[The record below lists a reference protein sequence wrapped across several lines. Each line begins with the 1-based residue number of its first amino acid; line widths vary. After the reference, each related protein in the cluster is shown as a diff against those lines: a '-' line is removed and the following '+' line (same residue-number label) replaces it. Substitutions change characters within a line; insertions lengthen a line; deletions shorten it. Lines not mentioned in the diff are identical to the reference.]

1 MLTDKRAYAYC
12 MKNIL
17 KVVKEFFKYI
27 FVDFWLDRQVAKG
40 QLDNQVMRAADA
52 VKKTSEERKQLLEA
66 FIINRVS
73 QGWRLEGQTE
83 YAVVLATGKKPNHI
97 LHFLLCIPTFGFWL
111 IVWIIMG
118 MSMTIKRRT
127 FQVNDFGQIKQVG

>member
-1 MLTDKRAYAYC
+1 MLTNNRAYANC

-17 KVVKEFFKYI
+17 KVVKEFFRYI
-27 FVDFWLDRQVAKG
+27 LVDFWLDRQVAKG

-52 VKKTSEERKQLLEA
+52 VKKTPEARKQLLEA
-66 FIINRVS
+66 FIISRVS

-97 LHFLLCIPTFGFWL
+97 LHFLLCIPTFGLWL

-127 FQVNDFGQIKQVG
+127 FQVNDFVQIKQVG

>member
-1 MLTDKRAYAYC
+1 

-17 KVVKEFFKYI
+17 KVVKEFFRYI
-27 FVDFWLDRQVAKG
+27 LVDFWLDRQVAKG

-52 VKKTSEERKQLLEA
+52 VKQTPEARKQLLEA

-97 LHFLLCIPTFGFWL
+97 LHFLLCIPTFGLWL